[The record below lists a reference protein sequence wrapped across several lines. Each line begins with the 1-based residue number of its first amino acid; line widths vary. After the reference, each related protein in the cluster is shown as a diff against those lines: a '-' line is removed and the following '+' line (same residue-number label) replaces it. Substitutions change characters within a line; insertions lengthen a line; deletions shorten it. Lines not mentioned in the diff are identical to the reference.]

1 MIDKYYKS
9 LGVNPEDSNE
19 VIKEKYL
26 ELKKKYEEERFSED
40 SDVGNN
46 AAKRLTEIEVAYNS
60 IINYR
65 FEHASQGST
74 AEAYASV
81 EAAIRSG
88 NLNAAQQL
96 LDDFDER
103 SAEWHYYQSVVFFKK
118 NWINESKKQLEIA
131 ISMSP
136 NEPKYKNAL
145 NKINERVNEGAK
157 INNDWN
163 RSGNTQYGN
172 SSYAQNQQGGS
183 DQQLGGDSCAQWCC
197 DMIMCNMLL
206 NCCCNCR

>member
-1 MIDKYYKS
+1 MIEKYYKS

-19 VIKEKYL
+19 VIKERYL
-26 ELKKKYEEERFSED
+26 ELKKQYEEERFSED

-46 AAKRLTEIEVAYNS
+46 AAKRLTEIEVAYNA

-65 FEHASQGST
+65 FEHTSEGDV
-74 AEAYASV
+74 AEAYKSV

-88 NLNAAQQL
+88 NLSGAQQL

-103 SAEWHYYQSVVFFKK
+103 TAEWHYYQSVVFFKK

-131 ISMSP
+131 LSMSP
-136 NEPKYKNAL
+136 DNEKYKSAL
-145 NKINERVNEGAK
+145 EKINNRVNDGAK

-163 RSGNTQYGN
+163 RSGNANYGN
-172 SSYAQNQQGGS
+172 GAQPQQPGGPN
-183 DQQLGGDSCAQWCC
+183 QQLGGDSCAQWCC

>member
-9 LGVNPEDSNE
+9 LGVSPEDSNE

-46 AAKRLTEIEVAYNS
+46 AAKRLTEIEVAYNA
-60 IINYR
+60 IVNYR
-65 FEHASQGST
+65 FEHAQSGTT
-74 AEAYASV
+74 AEAFNSV

-88 NLNAAQQL
+88 NLSSAQQL

-103 SAEWHYYQSVVFFKK
+103 TAEWHYYQSVVFYKK

-131 ISMSP
+131 IAMSP
-136 NEPKYKNAL
+136 DEPKYKSAL
-145 NKINERVNEGAK
+145 DKINARVNEGAK

-163 RSGNTQYGN
+163 RSGNGGY
-172 SSYAQNQQGGS
+172 QNAGAYQQGAP
-183 DQQLGGDSCAQWCC
+183 DQQLGGDSCLQWCC
-197 DMIMCNMLL
+197 DMIICNMLL